1 MSALT
6 TRVVFLA
13 GPAGAGRSQAI
24 KTFED
29 LGFYCVEHLPPAAL
43 AATLATLQA
52 ARVPDI
58 AITLDA
64 HGERELGDPLL
75 AIQEARTAYQVALVY
90 LDASDE
96 ALVRRFSE
104 TRRRHPLAAIGSL
117 RDAITAERALL
128 MPLRERA
135 DTIIDTSELTH
146 GGLKHRLAAAF
157 ASDLRPALAVTLVPF
172 GFKYGLPLDIDLLF
186 DVRFLRNPN
195 YDDELRPLTGDDAAV
210 AAFVEAD
217 SACAPFLDKVSNL
230 LDFLIPRYVSEGK
243 AHLTIG
249 IGCTGGRHRSVY
261 IANRIRGH
269 LAGDPRLALAVD
281 ARDIVR

>member
-1 MSALT
+1 MMA
-6 TRVVFLA
+6 RVVFLA

-43 AATLATLQA
+43 ATTLATLDG
-52 ARVPDI
+52 ARVRDI
-58 AITLDA
+58 AVTLDA
-64 HGERELGDPLL
+64 HGERSLGDPLQ
-75 AIQEARTAYQVALVY
+75 AIEAARAEHDVSLIY

-96 ALVRRFSE
+96 SLMRRFSE
-104 TRRRHPLAAIGSL
+104 TRRRHPLAEIGSL

-135 DTIIDTSELTH
+135 DTIIDTTELTH
-146 GGLKHRLAAAF
+146 GGLKHRLSAAF
-157 ASDLRPALAVTLVPF
+157 GSAERPALALTLVPF

-195 YDDELRPLTGDDAAV
+195 YDDALRALTGDDAVV
-210 AAFVEAD
+210 AAFIRAD
-217 SACAPFLDKVSNL
+217 AACEPFLTKTFDL
-230 LDFLIPRYVSEGK
+230 LDFLIPRYISEGK

-261 IANRIRGH
+261 VANRVREH
-269 LAGDPRLALAVD
+269 LARDAKLALTID

>member
-1 MSALT
+1 MS
-6 TRVVFLA
+6 RVVFLA

-43 AATLATLQA
+43 GPTLETLDRA
-52 ARVPDI
+52 KVRDI
-58 AITLDA
+58 AVTLDIN
-64 HGERELGDPLL
+64 GESTLGDPLA
-75 AIQEARTAYQVALVY
+75 AIAAARTRHHVTLAY

-128 MPLRERA
+128 MPLREHA
-135 DTIIDTSELTH
+135 DVVIDTTELTL
-146 GGLKHRLAAAF
+146 GGLKQRLATAF
-157 ASDLRPALAVTLVPF
+157 GSDERPALALTIVPF

-195 YDDELRPLTGDDAAV
+195 YDDTLRALTGDDRAV
-210 AAFVEAD
+210 AEFIEAD
-217 SACAPFLDKVSNL
+217 AACSVFLEKVVDL
-230 LDFLIPRYVSEGK
+230 LDFLIPQYISEGK

-249 IGCTGGRHRSVY
+249 VGCTGGRHRSVY
-261 IANRIRGH
+261 IANRIREH
-269 LAGDPRLALAVD
+269 LAGDARLALAID
-281 ARDIVR
+281 ARDVVR

>member
-1 MSALT
+1 MAH
-6 TRVVFLA
+6 VVFLA

-43 AATLATLQA
+43 STTLQTLDG
-52 ARVPDI
+52 ARVRDI
-58 AITLDA
+58 AVTLDA
-64 HGERELGDPLL
+64 HGERLLGDPLE
-75 AIQEARTAYQVALVY
+75 AIEAARANHDVTLVY
-90 LDASDE
+90 LEASDE
-96 ALVRRFSE
+96 SLMRRFSE
-104 TRRRHPLAAIGSL
+104 TRRRHPLAEIGSL

-135 DTIIDTSELTH
+135 DTIIDTTELTH
-146 GGLKHRLAAAF
+146 GGLKHRLSAAF
-157 ASDLRPALAVTLVPF
+157 GSSERPALAVTLVPF

-195 YDDELRPLTGDDAAV
+195 YDDALRSLTGDDAIV
-210 AAFVEAD
+210 AAFIHAD
-217 SACAPFLDKVSNL
+217 AACEPFLTKTFDL
-230 LDFLIPRYVSEGK
+230 LDFLIPRYISEGK

-261 IANRIRGH
+261 VANRVREH
-269 LAGDPRLALAVD
+269 LARDAKLALTID